1 MHCLYLSLFFKEK
14 RLDILKKKDAEVY
27 EALRGEEKRQRDKLQ
42 MIPSENYVS
51 RAVREA
57 VASVITNKYAEGYPG
72 KRYYEGC
79 EYTDQIETLARTR
92 AERLFGADHA
102 NVQPHAGS
110 QANMAAYLGL
120 LNPGDTILGM
130 KLSDGGHLTHGH
142 EVNFSARWFRSVSY
156 GVDRK
161 TERIDYGALRKLAL
175 ETRPKLIVA
184 GATAYPRILD
194 FATFREIAD
203 EVDALL
209 MVDMAH
215 IAGLIAAGVHPTP
228 VPYADVVT
236 SSTHKTLRGP
246 RGGLCL
252 CRERFAPAIDRGV
265 FPGTQGGPLMQI
277 IAGKAVA
284 FKEDSEPAFKTYSA
298 QIVSNARAL
307 ADALLSAGFRLV
319 SGGTDTHL
327 LLIDLTE
334 TGITGHKAA
343 KALDRAG
350 ITANKNTIPFDRR
363 KPVLTSG
370 VRLGTPA
377 LTTRGMK
384 EAEMTVIAGMIR
396 KVLSHIDRDDVLE
409 SVRTQVE
416 ELCGHFPVPD

>member
-1 MHCLYLSLFFKEK
+1 M
-14 RLDILKKKDAEVY
+14 DILKKKDAEVY

-79 EYTDQIETLARTR
+79 EYTDQIETLARNR

-161 TERIDYGALRKLAL
+161 TERIDYDALRKLAL
-175 ETRPKLIVA
+175 ETRPQLIVA

-265 FPGTQGGPLMQI
+265 FPGTQGG
-277 IAGKAVA
+277 
-284 FKEDSEPAFKTYSA
+284 
-298 QIVSNARAL
+298 
-307 ADALLSAGFRLV
+307 
-319 SGGTDTHL
+319 
-327 LLIDLTE
+327 
-334 TGITGHKAA
+334 
-343 KALDRAG
+343 
-350 ITANKNTIPFDRR
+350 
-363 KPVLTSG
+363 
-370 VRLGTPA
+370 
-377 LTTRGMK
+377 
-384 EAEMTVIAGMIR
+384 
-396 KVLSHIDRDDVLE
+396 
-409 SVRTQVE
+409 
-416 ELCGHFPVPD
+416 

>member
-1 MHCLYLSLFFKEK
+1 M
-14 RLDILKKKDAEVY
+14 DILKKKDAEVY

-72 KRYYEGC
+72 RRYYEGC
-79 EYTDQIETLARTR
+79 EYTDQIETLARKR
-92 AERLFGADHA
+92 AERLFGSDHA

-161 TERIDYGALRKLAL
+161 TERIDYDALRKLAL

-252 CRERFAPAIDRGV
+252 CRKRFATAIDRGV

-277 IAGKAVA
+277 IAGKAVV
-284 FKEDSEPAFKTYSA
+284 FQEDSEPAFKTYSA
-298 QIVSNARAL
+298 QIVTNAKTL

-334 TGITGHKAA
+334 TGNTGRKAA

-363 KPVLTSG
+363 KPFLTSG

-384 EAEMTVIAGMIR
+384 EAEMTVIAGLIR
-396 KVLSHIDRDDVLE
+396 KVLSHIDQDDVLE
-409 SVRTQVE
+409 SVRTQAK
-416 ELCGHFPVPD
+416 ELCDQFPVPE